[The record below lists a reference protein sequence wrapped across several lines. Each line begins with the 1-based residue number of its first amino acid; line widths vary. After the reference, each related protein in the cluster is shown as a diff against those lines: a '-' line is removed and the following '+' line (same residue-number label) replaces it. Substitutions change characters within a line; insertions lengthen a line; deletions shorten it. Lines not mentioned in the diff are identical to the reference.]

1 MAAPNFD
8 YLDSMMWSIAASGI
22 ILGVAALRLRYK
34 ASSDS
39 IDEEQK
45 NLASGFGVALGATG
59 FYLFITGISISFNW
73 PFTSNGGVYNIL
85 FGGASA
91 LGGLV
96 LLTVA
101 AALFFRRGLQACS
114 YFALVLGIYLLVDA
128 ITIFNSNGLAVKLTS
143 DPIKSTLLYLAP
155 VAPLILSVPATHI
168 QNKWAR
174 WVFAIF
180 AFVFAIAWLYFGYA
194 TTPSHLK
201 PPQPT

>member
-39 IDEEQK
+39 FDEEQK

-59 FYLFITGISISFNW
+59 FYLFLTGISISFTW
-73 PFTSNGGVYNIL
+73 PFAFNGGVYNIL

-101 AALFFRRGLQACS
+101 AAFFLRRGLQACS

-180 AFVFAIAWLYFGYA
+180 AFVFAIAWLYFGYS
-194 TTPSHLK
+194 TTPTHLK

>member
-1 MAAPNFD
+1 LFD
-8 YLDSMMWSIAASGI
+8 TLSLHD
-22 ILGVAALRLRYK
+22 ALPI
-34 ASSDS
+34 SSDS

-59 FYLFITGISISFNW
+59 FYLFLTGISISFTW
-73 PFTSNGGVYNIL
+73 PFAFNGGVYNIL

-101 AALFFRRGLQACS
+101 AALFRGRGLQACS

-128 ITIFNSNGLAVKLTS
+128 YSIFITNGLATKLTS

-168 QNKWAR
+168 QSKYAR

-180 AFVFAIAWLYFGYA
+180 AFVFALAWLYFGYT
-194 TTPSHLK
+194 TTPSHLSV
-201 PPQPT
+201 PQPA